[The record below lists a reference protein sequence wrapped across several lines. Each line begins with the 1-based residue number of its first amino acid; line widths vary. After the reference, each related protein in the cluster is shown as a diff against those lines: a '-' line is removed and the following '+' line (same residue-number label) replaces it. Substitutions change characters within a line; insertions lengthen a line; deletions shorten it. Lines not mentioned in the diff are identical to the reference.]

1 MKIQLASKAF
11 AKALTEV
18 QSSISTKSTIFAL
31 ENILMN
37 CDSTG
42 CFYLTGGSADRMATV
57 PLEASVIEGKF
68 SPILL
73 PLSVIP
79 KISGLSSPTITLSF
93 TEGNNGSGNMK
104 VEFFGG
110 DFSIAVAG
118 GKEYPVMNFDATI
131 PEGRQECLSMRI
143 PVKTFRSIIK
153 SASPF
158 CASDELRLVMNGIC
172 FDVSFGG
179 CTFVGTNGHA
189 LFKYSYE
196 PSQDKELMEGVM
208 FSNFTEGD
216 QYIFDVSHVKP
227 LLTILNRVEDDKII
241 LVEFGSNSIRFSV
254 DQRMFV
260 CRRTEGR
267 FPNYNAVIPKNGDK
281 SVTVGR
287 IELANRLRYI
297 SLFSS
302 SSTNLIAL
310 TFKPE
315 DLTLEAK
322 DVDFGIRGKDTIAV
336 QEANNIPAAGVKI
349 GINAGR
355 AIDAFNALPGAE
367 ATIVF
372 TSPDR
377 PVVVRPSDPSSPVTT
392 LLMPMLIND

>member
-11 AKALTEV
+11 AKALVEV

-31 ENILMN
+31 ENILMSR
-37 CDSTG
+37 DSAG
-42 CFYLTGGSADRMATV
+42 CFFLTGGSADRMATV
-57 PLEASVIEGKF
+57 PLEATLIEGKF

-118 GKEYPVMNFDATI
+118 GKEYPVLNFDATI
-131 PEGRQECLSMRI
+131 PEGRQECLFMHI
-143 PVKTFRSIIK
+143 PVKTFKSIIK

-158 CASDELRLVMNGIC
+158 CAYEVLRLVMNGIC

-179 CTFVGTNGHA
+179 CIFVSTNGHA

-208 FSNFTEGD
+208 FSNFLESD
-216 QYIFDVSHVKP
+216 QYIFDDSHVKP
-227 LLTILNRVEDDKII
+227 LLTVLNRVEDDKII

-254 DQRMFV
+254 DQRTFV
-260 CRRTEGR
+260 CRRTEGK

-281 SVTVGR
+281 SVNVNR
-287 IELANRLRYI
+287 NEFASRLRYI

-302 SSTNLIAL
+302 TNNNLIAL

-315 DLTLEAK
+315 DLTLEAE
-322 DVDFGIRGKDTIAV
+322 DVDFGTKGKDTLAV
-336 QEANNIPAAGVKI
+336 QEANNIPASGVKI
-349 GINAGR
+349 GVNAGTS
-355 AIDAFNALPGAE
+355 IDVFNALPGAE
-367 ATIVF
+367 ATMVF
-372 TSPDR
+372 TDPLR

-392 LLMPMLIND
+392 LMMPMRIND